1 MPSRS
6 IATRIALAAAL
17 VAAAGAR
24 LNAADDLPKA
34 ETILD
39 RFVEVTGGRGAYEK
53 THSEIATGSM
63 EIVGMGIQGKVS
75 LYSAEPNQ
83 SLTEIEITGI
93 GKILEGTDGKVA
105 WSLSAMQGP
114 RLKEGEEKSMTLREA
129 RFNGHVHW
137 RDLYKQAET
146 AALESVDGQECYKVV
161 LTPAEGNPVT
171 RYFDKQSGLLVKS
184 VMTVKSPM
192 GDIAVESAESDYR
205 KEGGLLM
212 AHKILQKAAS
222 QQIAFTVESVKF
234 NAEIPKEKFEAPDEV
249 KALMRK

>member
-1 MPSRS
+1 MQCRS

-17 VAAAGAR
+17 AAAAGAR

-34 ETILD
+34 ETILE
-39 RFVEVTGGRGAYEK
+39 RYIEVTGGRAVYEK

-63 EIVGMGIQGKVS
+63 EIAGMGIAGKVT

-83 SLTEIEITGI
+83 NLTEIEITGI
-93 GKILEGTDGKVA
+93 GKLLEGTDGKVA

-114 RLKEGEEKSMTLREA
+114 HLKEGPERSMALREA
-129 RFNGHVHW
+129 RFNAQLHW

-146 AALESVDGQECYKVV
+146 AGVESVEGQDCYKVV

-171 RYFDKQSGLLVKS
+171 RYFDKQSGLLVKTA
-184 VMTVKSPM
+184 MTVKSPM
-192 GDIAVESAESDYR
+192 GDIPVESMESDYR
-205 KEGGLLM
+205 KEGGLLV
-212 AHKILQKAAS
+212 AHKLVQKAAS
-222 QQIAFTVESVKF
+222 QQISFTVESVKF

>member
-1 MPSRS
+1 
-6 IATRIALAAAL
+6 
-17 VAAAGAR
+17 
-24 LNAADDLPKA
+24 
-34 ETILD
+34 
-39 RFVEVTGGRGAYEK
+39 
-53 THSEIATGSM
+53 
-63 EIVGMGIQGKVS
+63 
-75 LYSAEPNQ
+75 
-83 SLTEIEITGI
+83 
-93 GKILEGTDGKVA
+93 
-105 WSLSAMQGP
+105 
-114 RLKEGEEKSMTLREA
+114 MTLREA
-129 RFNGHVHW
+129 RFNAHLNW

-192 GDIAVESAESDYR
+192 GDIPVESAESDYR